1 MVGKERVSTD
11 PKKTQAVRDWNPP
24 KTVKQLQAFL
34 GFINFY
40 QKFILGAAEKSLP
53 LTELTK
59 KDQKWK
65 WKDKHQRAFDKL
77 KEELLRA
84 PLLGYFD
91 PTKRLIIETD
101 ASDHTTVAMISQEVE
116 GGLQPLGFM
125 SKKMTSAEQ
134 NYTITEK
141 EMLAIIQA
149 VKDWRKYLKGSKTK
163 AKIITDHK
171 NLTYFQEA
179 KITNRRQARW
189 ALEIQD
195 VPYHITYRKG
205 EENVVADALS
215 RKEDN
220 TEPLK
225 PRPIF
230 FQNMALEKAKRKSYH
245 PHYDVARLEEK
256 NRQWQYEG
264 RKIAP
269 QKKIKEILREN
280 HNHKLAGHPGIKATL
295 LRIREN

>member
-1 MVGKERVSTD
+1 M
-11 PKKTQAVRDWNPP
+11 
-24 KTVKQLQAFL
+24 
-34 GFINFY
+34 
-40 QKFILGAAEKSLP
+40 
-53 LTELTK
+53 TK
-59 KDQKWK
+59 KDQQWK
-65 WKDKHQRAFDKL
+65 WEDKHQRAFDKL

-91 PTKRLIIETD
+91 PTKRLIIKTN
-101 ASDHTTVAMISQEVE
+101 ASDHTTAAVISQEIE

-149 VKDWRKYLKGSKTK
+149 VKEWRKYLEGFKTR

-179 KITNRRQARW
+179 KITNRQQGKW

-195 VPYHITYRKG
+195 VPYHITYKKG
-205 EENVVADALS
+205 EENVVANALS

-220 TEPLK
+220 IEPLEL
-225 PRPIF
+225 RPIF
-230 FQNMALEKAKRKSYH
+230 LQNMALGKAKCKGYH
-245 PHYDVARLEEK
+245 PHYNVVRLEEK
-256 NRQWQYEG
+256 NGQWQYEG
-264 RKIAP
+264 RKIAS

-280 HNHKLAGHPGIKATL
+280 HDHKLAGHPGIKATL
-295 LRIREN
+295 LKIREN

>member
-1 MVGKERVSTD
+1 MWSARKGFQQIPRRLRRLEIRTRQRRLSNSRHSSASSTST
-11 PKKTQAVRDWNPP
+11 KNSFEKV
-24 KTVKQLQAFL
+24 
-34 GFINFY
+34 
-40 QKFILGAAEKSLP
+40 AEKSLP

-65 WKDKHQRAFDKL
+65 WEDKHQQAFDKL

-84 PLLGYFD
+84 PMLGYFD
-91 PTKRLIIETD
+91 PIKKLIIKTD
-101 ASDHTTVAMISQEVE
+101 AFDHTTAAVIFQEIE
-116 GGLQPLGFM
+116 GGLQFLGFM
-125 SKKMTSAEQ
+125 SKKMTSAKQ

-149 VKDWRKYLKGSKTK
+149 VKKARKYFERSKTR

-171 NLTYFQEA
+171 NLTYFQEV
-179 KITNRRQARW
+179 KITNRQQARW

-205 EENVVADALS
+205 EKNVIANALS

-225 PRPIF
+225 PQRIF
-230 FQNMALEKAKRKSYH
+230 LQNIALKKAKSKGYH
-245 PHYDVARLEEK
+245 PHYNVARLEEK
-256 NRQWQYEG
+256 NSQ
-264 RKIAP
+264 
-269 QKKIKEILREN
+269 
-280 HNHKLAGHPGIKATL
+280 
-295 LRIREN
+295 